1 MVKMNF
7 KNLLPVSKPVL
18 LFTAGLLWMLA
29 GINILRIGIEAFS
42 ACLHQGKV
50 AVLLIALG
58 ALLIFAG
65 FSMMFRRIVKK
76 HQKRIM
82 GYPEQKQSIFRCFD
96 RKGYLLMIFM
106 MTLGITLRAS
116 NLLPTVFFAVFY
128 NGLGSALCFGGLM
141 FVKYLK
147 R

>member
-1 MVKMNF
+1 MNF
-7 KNLLPVSKPVL
+7 KNLFPVSKPVL
-18 LFTAGLLWMLA
+18 FFTAGLLWLIA
-29 GINILRIGIEAFS
+29 GVNILRIGIGAFA
-42 ACLHQGKV
+42 ACLQQGKV
-50 AVLLIALG
+50 SVPLILLG
-58 ALLIFAG
+58 ALLIFFG
-65 FSMMFRRIVKK
+65 FSMMFRKIVKK
-76 HQKRIM
+76 HQKRIL

-96 RKGYLLMIFM
+96 RRGYLLMIFM
-106 MTLGITLRAS
+106 MALGITLRAS